1 MNYWL
6 IAETRRL
13 EIASIQ
19 MMSTSVNED
28 GIWRWNLQPAEAGF
42 VCVDAVSTAGFL
54 NFVAD
59 LTDELLVDC
68 GDSAIGNC
76 VYTNDV
82 HLRG

>member
-19 MMSTSVNED
+19 MMSTSVDED

-54 NFVAD
+54 NKIESS
-59 LTDELLVDC
+59 T
-68 GDSAIGNC
+68 
-76 VYTNDV
+76 
-82 HLRG
+82 RGGA